1 MCPTEQEDVIH
12 RDTVP
17 PVQFDSLW
25 RSSTPP
31 AGVRALLFAMLEQA
45 ALDLQSR
52 RFGRRREARRN
63 YSEARQWV
71 TSNDRS
77 HPFSFVN
84 ICEALKLSPD
94 RTRWGMMGIGRV
106 ALTRAA

>member
-12 RDTVP
+12 PDTTP
-17 PVQFDSLW
+17 PVQFDALW
-25 RSSTPP
+25 RRSAPP
-31 AGVRALLFAMLEQA
+31 AAVRALLFAMLEQA
-45 ALDLQSR
+45 AMDLQSR
-52 RFGRRREARRN
+52 RFRRWRGAWRV

-71 TSNDRS
+71 MADDRS

-94 RTRWGMMGIGRV
+94 RTRSGMMGIGRE